1 MISTDFSR
9 KRDRKTASPNSTAV
23 AFNIGAALQYTAQVV
38 HVLALLLDVN
48 LPYRLGYG

>member
-1 MISTDFSR
+1 MLSNKDVLSGV
-9 KRDRKTASPNSTAV
+9 SESSLQMVNP